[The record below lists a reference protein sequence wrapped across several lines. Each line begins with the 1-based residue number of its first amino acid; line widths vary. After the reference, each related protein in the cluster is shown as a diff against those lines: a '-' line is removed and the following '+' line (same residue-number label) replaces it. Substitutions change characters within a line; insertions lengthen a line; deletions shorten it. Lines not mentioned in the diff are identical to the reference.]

1 VACGTQKAEIVD
13 HRGVVVAT
21 LLEQRRRRHRS
32 FIVHHAALTA
42 VLLIVALWAAPGAAS
57 ASVLADAPVTTAT
70 VLAAKAVPGVQLVQT
85 DYSATVSVPEPVI
98 NQKAVDALFAR
109 LLKQAESGAIDPSQ
123 ETVNELVVAEFAR
136 SPFTYFAKSKRTYTD
151 TGSIT
156 GVPTWSRPSPRRWR
170 RSSPSAPSAT

>member
-1 VACGTQKAEIVD
+1 MACGTQKAEIVD

-32 FIVHHAALTA
+32 FIFHHAALTA

-98 NQKAVDALFAR
+98 NQKAVDALGEPMLTSS
-109 LLKQAESGAIDPSQ
+109 LLLPDEEEPMTDGWQIKEALDHQVDAVIDSGECGTEPTTVVDYSDGSAQILRHGAGDPSLF
-123 ETVNELVVAEFAR
+123 E
-136 SPFTYFAKSKRTYTD
+136 
-151 TGSIT
+151 
-156 GVPTWSRPSPRRWR
+156 
-170 RSSPSAPSAT
+170 